1 MTKQF
6 MRRIAFAIIVVF
18 IAGCAVIAKRHLD
31 QIYGLQS
38 VVDRSIDAPAV
49 TISSSDDPQEVPEYY
64 RDVKSIVDSR
74 CAVCH
79 GCYDAPCQLKM
90 TSFEGIDRGAN
101 KEKVYNGARL
111 LAGSSTGVSVD
122 AKSTQQ
128 WREQGFSPVLNDRV
142 QTPEA
147 NTQASVMHRI
157 LQLKTAHPLP
167 AGDLLPASF
176 DLSLNRK
183 QECSKVEEFDEFE
196 KNKPLWGMPYGL
208 PAIENDQQVTLEA
221 WLEHG
226 AKVDYFYPFQKT
238 NQIVV
243 DHWEAFLNGSSLKQ
257 KLMSRYIFEHLF
269 LANVYFSDSFSGI
282 GEQRQFFKLVR
293 SITPSGAAVKVI
305 ASRRPFDDPGGEF
318 FYRLQRVKKTILAKR
333 HMPYKFNQQR
343 MDRWTELFLTP
354 SYAVSELPSYDPEL
368 ASNPFVTFKD
378 IPVNGRYRFM
388 LDEAQF
394 TIMGY
399 IKGPVCRGQV
409 ALNVINDHFWV
420 VFTDPDS
427 EVKYST
433 GEFLA
438 REAIDLRLPAEQG
451 STALSPLTGWMKYS
465 AMEKKFIAAR
475 EKRFSKIMSVD
486 EKLTLDHLWDGDG
499 NNRNAA
505 LTVFRH
511 FDSSSVIKGLAGDT
525 PKTAWVISYP
535 LLERIHYLLV
545 AGFDVYGNVGH
556 QLLTRLY
563 MDFLRMEG
571 EAAFLKFFPN
581 DYAKQQ
587 LDFWYRGS
595 EAQVEEYLNALN
607 SRNFEASGINYKT
620 ANPKKEFFELLREA
634 VGENVI
640 ALDPINTRPKI
651 AVKTG
656 YQTSLQRLS
665 VVEGLLLETI
675 PEQSLLRLK
684 LNDGNYRLISLIR
697 NRAHTN
703 VSHLFSE
710 EKQFVPAEQT
720 LSVIDDVVG
729 TYPNVFFAVE
739 ESELDKFVDQFSRI
753 KSEQDYARL
762 LDDFGVRRTN
772 KDFWRFSDSIHK
784 TYMSSNPVDAG
795 YLDFNRLENR

>member
-1 MTKQF
+1 M
-6 MRRIAFAIIVVF
+6 VL

-31 QIYGLQS
+31 EIYGPQS
-38 VVDRSIDAPAV
+38 VVDHSIDAPAV

-64 RDVKSIVDSR
+64 HDVKSIVDSR

-101 KEKVYNGARL
+101 KEKIYNGKRL
-111 LAGSSTGVSVD
+111 LAGNLTRFSID

-128 WREQGFSPVLNDRV
+128 WREQDFFPVLNERI

-167 AGDLLPASF
+167 EGEILPASF
-176 DLSLNRK
+176 DFSLDRK
-183 QECSKVEEFDEFE
+183 QECSKIEEFDQFE
-196 KNKPLWGMPYGL
+196 ENKPLWGMPYGL
-208 PAIENDQQVTLEA
+208 PAIETDQQAMLEA

-226 AKVDYFYPFQKT
+226 AKVDYFYPVQAT

-243 DHWEAFLNGSSLKQ
+243 DSWEDFLNGSSLKQ
-257 KLMSRYIFEHLF
+257 KLMSRYIYEHLF
-269 LANVYFSDSFSGI
+269 LANIYFSSSFSGV

-293 SITPSGAAVKVI
+293 STTPPGAAIEVI
-305 ASRRPFDDPGGEF
+305 ASRRPFDAPGNKF
-318 FYRLQRVKKTILAKR
+318 FYRLQRLKTTVLAKR
-333 HMPYKFNQQR
+333 HMPYKFDQQR

-354 SYAVSELPSYDPEL
+354 QYAVSELPSYDPVL

-378 IPVNGRYRFM
+378 IPVNARYRFM

-427 EVKYST
+427 EIKYST

-451 STALSPLTGWMKYS
+451 STALNPLSAWLKYS
-465 AMEKKFIAAR
+465 AREKRFIDAR
-475 EKRFSKIMSVD
+475 EKRFSDIISVD
-486 EKLTLDHLWDGDG
+486 EKLTLAHLWDGDG
-499 NNRNAA
+499 DNRNAA
-505 LTVFRH
+505 LTIFRH
-511 FDSSSVIKGLAGDT
+511 FDSSSVIKGLVGDT

-571 EAAFLKFFPN
+571 EATFLKFFPN
-581 DYAKQQ
+581 EYAKQQ
-587 LDFWYRGS
+587 LDLWYRGEES
-595 EAQVEEYLNALN
+595 QVDEYLTALN
-607 SRNFEASGINYKT
+607 NRDFEASGMNYKT
-620 ANPKKEFFELLREA
+620 DNPKKEFFELFRTN
-634 VGENVI
+634 VGEKVVE
-640 ALDPINTRPKI
+640 LDPINTLPKL
-651 AVKTG
+651 AVSAN
-656 YQTSLQRLS
+656 YQSSLQRLS
-665 VVEGLLLETI
+665 RVEGVILETI

-684 LNDGNYRLISLIR
+684 LKSGNYRLISLIR
-697 NRAHTN
+697 NRAHLN
-703 VSHLFSE
+703 VSHLFGE
-710 EKQFVPAEQT
+710 QKRFVPEEQT
-720 LSVIDDVVG
+720 LSVVDDVVG
-729 TYPNVFFAVE
+729 TYPNIFFDVH
-739 ESELDKFVDQFSRI
+739 ESELENFVDQVSMI
-753 KSEQDYARL
+753 KSEQDYAVLVDR
-762 LDDFGVRRTN
+762 FGVRRTN
-772 KDFWRFSDSIHK
+772 KDFWRFSDSVHD
-784 TYMSSNPVDAG
+784 TYMNSHPVDAG

>member
-1 MTKQF
+1 
-6 MRRIAFAIIVVF
+6 MRRITLVIIMIL

-31 QIYGLQS
+31 EVYGPQS
-38 VVDRSIDAPAV
+38 VVDRSIEAPAL
-49 TISSSDDPQEVPEYY
+49 TASSNSVQQKVPEYY
-64 RDVKSIVDSR
+64 RDIKPIVDSR

-101 KEKVYNGARL
+101 KEKVYNGTRW
-111 LAGSSTGVSVD
+111 LAGNLTRVSID

-128 WREQGFSPVLNDRV
+128 WREHDFYPVLNERT

-147 NTQASVMHRI
+147 NTQAGVMHRM
-157 LQLKTAHPLP
+157 LKLKTAHPLP
-167 AGDLLPASF
+167 AGNLLPPSF
-176 DLSLNRK
+176 DFSLDRK
-183 QECSKVEEFDEFE
+183 QECSKIEEFDQFE
-196 KNKPLWGMPYGL
+196 KNNPLWGMPYGL
-208 PAIENDQQVTLEA
+208 PAIENNQQAMLEA

-226 AKVDYFYPFQKT
+226 AKVDYFYPVQTT

-243 DHWEAFLNGSSLKQ
+243 DDWEAFLNGSSLKQ

-269 LANVYFSDSFSGI
+269 LANIYFSDSFSGI

-293 SITPSGAAVKVI
+293 SSTPSGTAIKVI
-305 ASRRPFDDPGGEF
+305 ASRRPFDAVSGEF
-318 FYRLQRVKKTILAKR
+318 FYRLQRLETTVLAKR
-333 HMPYKFNQQR
+333 HMPYKFDQQR

-354 SYAVSELPSYDPEL
+354 SYEVSELPSYDPIL
-368 ASNPFVTFKD
+368 ASNPFVTFKE
-378 IPVNGRYRFM
+378 IPVNARYRFM

-427 EVKYST
+427 EIKYST

-451 STALSPLTGWMKYS
+451 STALNPLSAWLKYS
-465 AMEKKFIAAR
+465 AMEKKFIDAR
-475 EKRFSKIMSVD
+475 EKRFSDIISVD
-486 EKLTLDHLWDGDG
+486 EKLTLAHLWDGDG
-499 NNRNAA
+499 DNRNAA

-511 FDSSSVIKGLAGDT
+511 FDSSSVVKGLVGDT

-545 AGFDVYGNVGH
+545 AGYDVYGNVGH

-571 EAAFLKFFPN
+571 EASFLKFFPN
-581 DYAKQQ
+581 QYAKQQ

-607 SRNFEASGINYKT
+607 SRDFEASGINYKT
-620 ANPKKEFFELLREA
+620 DNPKKEFFQLLRE
-634 VGENVI
+634 VMGESVI

-651 AVKTG
+651 AVSAN
-656 YQTSLQRLS
+656 YQESLQRLS
-665 VVEGLLLETI
+665 MVEGLILDI
-675 PEQSLLRLK
+675 VPEQSLLRLK
-684 LNDGNYRLISLIR
+684 LNNGSYRLVSLIK
-697 NRAHTN
+697 NRAHLN
-703 VSHLFSE
+703 VSHLFGE
-710 EKQFVPAEQT
+710 QARFVPEEQT
-720 LSVIDDVVG
+720 MSVVDYVVG
-729 TYPNVFFAVE
+729 TYPNIFFNVDE
-739 ESELDKFVDQFSRI
+739 NELENFVGQFSAI
-753 KSEQDYARL
+753 KSEQDYAVL
-762 LDDFGVRRTN
+762 LDRFGVRRTN
-772 KDFWRFSDSIHK
+772 KDFWRFSDSIHD
-784 TYMSSNPVDAG
+784 TYMNSHPVEAG

>member
-1 MTKQF
+1 MTKEF
-6 MRRIAFAIIVVF
+6 ARRIAFAIIVVL

-31 QIYGLQS
+31 EIYGPQS
-38 VVDRSIDAPAV
+38 VVDRSIDVPAYKA
-49 TISSSDDPQEVPEYY
+49 SSNSVQQKVPEYY
-64 RDVKSIVDSR
+64 RDIKPIVDSR

-101 KEKVYNGARL
+101 KEKIYNGTRW
-111 LAGSSTGVSVD
+111 LAGNLTRVSID

-128 WREQGFSPVLNDRV
+128 WREQEFFPVLNERA

-147 NTQASVMHRI
+147 NAQASVMHRM

-167 AGDLLPASF
+167 VDDILPASF
-176 DLSLNRK
+176 DFSLDRK
-183 QECSKVEEFDEFE
+183 QECSKIEEFDQFE

-208 PAIENDQQVTLEA
+208 PAIEHSQQAMLEA

-226 AKVDYFYPFQKT
+226 AKVDYFYPVQKI
-238 NQIVV
+238 NQSVV
-243 DHWEAFLNGSSLKQ
+243 DDWEAFFNGDSLKH
-257 KLMSRYIFEHLF
+257 KLMSRYIYEHLF
-269 LANVYFSDSFSGI
+269 LANVYFANSFSGA

-293 SITPSGAAVKVI
+293 STTPPGTAIKVI
-305 ASRRPFDDPGGEF
+305 ASRRPFDAAGGEF
-318 FYRLQRVKKTILAKR
+318 FYRLQRLETTVLAKR
-333 HMPYKFNQQR
+333 HMPYKFDQQR

-354 SYAVSELPSYDPEL
+354 SYEVSELPSYDPML
-368 ASNPFVTFKD
+368 ASNPFVTFKE
-378 IPVNGRYRFM
+378 IPVNARYRFM

-420 VFTDPDS
+420 VFIDPDS
-427 EVKYST
+427 EVKFST
-433 GEFLA
+433 DEFLA
-438 REAIDLRLPAEQG
+438 REAVDLRLPAEQG
-451 STALSPLTGWMKYS
+451 STALNPLSGWMKYS
-465 AMEKKFIAAR
+465 AMEKEFIAAR
-475 EKRFSKIMSVD
+475 EIRFSNIMSGD
-486 EKLTLDHLWDGDG
+486 EKLTFDHLWDGDG

-511 FDSSSVIKGLAGDT
+511 FDSSSVIKGLVGDT

-581 DYAKQQ
+581 KYAEQQ
-587 LDFWYRGS
+587 LDLWYRGS
-595 EAQVEEYLNALN
+595 ESQVEEYLNALN
-607 SRNFEASGINYKT
+607 SRDFEASGINYKT
-620 ANPKKEFFELLREA
+620 DNPKKEFFVLLRE
-634 VGENVI
+634 VMGERVI

-651 AVKTG
+651 MVEAN
-656 YQTSLQRLS
+656 YQRSLQQLS
-665 VVEGLLLETI
+665 MIEGLILDVI
-675 PEQSLLRLK
+675 PEQSLLRLT
-684 LNDGNYRLISLIR
+684 LNNGSYRLVSLIR
-697 NRAHTN
+697 NRAHLN
-703 VSHLFSE
+703 VSHLFGE
-710 EKQFVPAEQT
+710 QARFVPEEQT
-720 LSVIDDVVG
+720 MSVVDDVVG
-729 TYPNVFFAVE
+729 TYPNIFFDVDENELEDFVE
-739 ESELDKFVDQFSRI
+739 QFSTI
-753 KSEQDYARL
+753 KSEQDYAVL
-762 LDDFGVRRTN
+762 LDRFGVRRTN
-772 KDFWRFSDSIHK
+772 KDFWRFSDSVHD
-784 TYMSSNPVDAG
+784 TYMNSNPVEAG